1 MGYNNTTWDTDKWLS
16 QFKSASARRDKAELH
31 YLREQVFRNTQ
42 KIVENGGYVINGK
55 EIRFQEPDESLM
67 FDMEILDIEPK
78 RKNAEKRTI
87 QVLSEDCLLTARRL
101 ADRNPLVLN
110 MASRRNPG
118 GGVETGA
125 GAQEECLFRSS
136 NYYRTL
142 YPIRSL
148 YPMDRN
154 YGGSYSSNVTV
165 FRGLEDDGYP
175 LLEEPFRTNFV
186 AVAALSNP
194 YLNYDGSYTP
204 EDELTMKNKIRTIL
218 NIAVVFGH
226 KVLILSAFGCG
237 AFHNPPHHVARLFK
251 EVLDKPAYQGH
262 FEEIH
267 FSIKPDHNDISGN
280 CRAFREVFDKQ

>member
-142 YPIRSL
+142 YLIRNL

-154 YGGSYSSNVTV
+154 FGGSYSSNVTV

-194 YLNYDGSYTP
+194 YLNYDGSYTT

-218 NIAVVFGH
+218 NIAVVFSH

-237 AFHNPPHHVARLFK
+237 AFHNPPNHVAQLFK
-251 EVLDKPAYQGH
+251 EVLDEPAYREN
-262 FEEIH
+262 FEEVY

-280 CRAFREVFDKQ
+280 CMAFREVFRI